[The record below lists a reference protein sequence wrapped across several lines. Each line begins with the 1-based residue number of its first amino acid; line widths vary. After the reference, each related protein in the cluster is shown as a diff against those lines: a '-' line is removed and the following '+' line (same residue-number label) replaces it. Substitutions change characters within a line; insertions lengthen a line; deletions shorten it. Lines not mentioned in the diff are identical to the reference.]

1 MMKYI
6 ARLLTTAGLLLPL
19 AAPMAAADNLILIQ
33 TNDTH
38 SQIDPN
44 DKNLGGIQRRKAV
57 IDSIRAI
64 HPDALL
70 IDSGDAVQGSLFFT
84 IYGGEVEM
92 KMMNELGYDIA
103 ILGNHDFDNGV
114 ESLAKNLALSDAR
127 WITTNYDLS
136 GTPLAPYFSPYT
148 ISEIDGK
155 KIAFIGI
162 NLNPKGMIAE
172 GNYDGVKYL
181 DGIKAANATAWHLK
195 HNEKVDLVVAVTHIG
210 YDEVADLND
219 QELAEESEDID
230 IILGGHSHTVL
241 RPGSGKEWV
250 KNDQDREVL
259 VTQNGK
265 SGIFVTEVTVDLDSI
280 GSKPPVYRQI
290 AVDSR
295 LDNTRSERI
304 DSILAP
310 YRAGVEEMMGR
321 KIGESA
327 VELDADKAPLLN
339 FITDFALDRAGKL
352 TSDVDLAIMNKGG
365 LRRDLPKG
373 TITQGEIIMM
383 QPFDNRLVVLELKG
397 EDLLDALDVM
407 GRRGGDGLS
416 RGMDVTFDPA
426 TGKTLSARLN
436 GKPIDPDKTYRVATI
451 DYLANGGD
459 YMEPLTKGHRIA
471 RSNAVV
477 YNDLIDYIKTSF
489 KKKKINPEKTVRMY
503 PSGK

>member
-1 MMKYI
+1 MKHI
-6 ARLLTTAGLLLPL
+6 ARLLATAGLLLPL
-19 AAPMAAADNLILIQ
+19 AAPQAAADNLVLLQ

-57 IDSIRAI
+57 VDSIRAI

-136 GTPLAPYFSPYT
+136 DTPLAPYFSPYT
-148 ISEIDGK
+148 IREIDGK

-172 GNYDGVKYL
+172 GNYDGVRYL
-181 DGIKAANATAWHLK
+181 DGLKAANATAWHLK

-210 YDEVADLND
+210 YDEVAGLND

-250 KNDQDREVL
+250 ENDQDREVL

-397 EDLLDALDVM
+397 EDLLDALDIM

>member
-1 MMKYI
+1 M
-6 ARLLTTAGLLLPL
+6 RLINKILPATLLLGAL
-19 AAPMAAADNLILIQ
+19 TAATATDARELVLLQ

-44 DKNLGGIQRRKAV
+44 DKNLGGIQRRMAV
-57 IDSIRAI
+57 IDSIRAV

-70 IDSGDAVQGSLFFT
+70 IDSGDAVQGTLFFT

-114 ESLAKNLALSDAR
+114 SALAKNLAQSNAR

-136 GTPLAPYFSPYT
+136 GSEIEKYFAPYE
-148 ISEIDGK
+148 IREIDGK

-162 NLNPKGMIAE
+162 NLDPKGMIAE
-172 GNYDGVKYL
+172 GNYDGVRYL

-195 HNEKVDLVVAVTHIG
+195 HNEKADLVVAVTHIG

-250 KNDQDREVL
+250 KNELGHEVL

-280 GSKPPVYRQI
+280 GSKLPSYRQI
-290 AVDSR
+290 PVDSR
-295 LDNTRSERI
+295 LDAYRSARI

-310 YRAGVEEMMGR
+310 YRVGVEEMMGR
-321 KIGESA
+321 RIGESA
-327 VELDADKAPLLN
+327 MELDAEKAPLLN
-339 FITDFALDRAGKL
+339 FLSDFALDRARQL
-352 TSDVDLAIMNKGG
+352 TPTVDLAVMNKGG
-365 LRRDLPKG
+365 IRRDLPKG
-373 TITQGEIIMM
+373 PITQGEIIMM
-383 QPFDNRLVVLELKG
+383 QPFDNRIVVIEVKG
-397 EDLLDALDVM
+397 EDLLEALDIM

-416 RGMDVTFDPA
+416 RGMNVTFDPT
-426 TGKTLSARLN
+426 TGKTVSASLD
-436 GKPIDPDKTYRVATI
+436 GKAIDPDKTYRVATI

-459 YMEPLTKGHRIA
+459 YMEPLTNGHEIA
-471 RSNAVV
+471 RSKNVV
-477 YNDLIDYIKTSF
+477 YNDLIDYIRTNF
-489 KKKKINPEKTVRMY
+489 KKKKINPDKTIRMR
-503 PSGK
+503 PAGQ